1 MADYNDINK
10 AFNDAL
16 YGQRDGFGSA
26 ADPLTAF
33 GTPPPL
39 NDNSEVTATGRGGF
53 FSLSAA
59 NNSMQLLS
67 SSTYHT
73 FEDDP
78 VIGLL
83 YNDVST
89 AGVTVTGAHVNTH
102 HLADPVTGG
111 GEEGVD
117 KHAAA
122 TIKFSGQYFNGGFHG
137 KHRKLALVTKKG
149 NTIFYTINKHE
160 TSHGR
165 HTFTPTGSAGS
176 DFNLGHGV
184 IGSFL
189 QDPPAVGDNMRRL
202 VHLGYR

>member
-16 YGQRDGFGSA
+16 YGTRATGGVSQNEA
-26 ADPLTAF
+26 LKNAF
-33 GTPPPL
+33 GTPHPL
-39 NDNSEVTATGRGGF
+39 NDNSEVTANGRGGF

-67 SSTYHT
+67 SSSHHT
-73 FEDDP
+73 FENDP
-78 VIGLL
+78 VVGLL
-83 YNDVST
+83 FNDVST
-89 AGVTVTGAHVNTH
+89 AGVTVTGAHTRTH
-102 HLADPVTGG
+102 HLEDPVTGG
-111 GEEGVD
+111 GAAGVT

-165 HTFTPTGSAGS
+165 HTFTATGSAGS
-176 DFNLGHGV
+176 DFGGV
-184 IGSFL
+184 GDGSTGA
-189 QDPPAVGDNMRRL
+189 PEAVGDNIRRL
-202 VHLGYR
+202 VQLGYR

>member
-10 AFNDAL
+10 AFSDAL
-16 YGQRDGFGSA
+16 YGQRISADSTNTGLSAFGS
-26 ADPLTAF
+26 
-33 GTPPPL
+33 PPPL
-39 NDNSEVTATGRGGF
+39 NNTDRSDGRGGF

-67 SSTYHT
+67 SSEYHT
-73 FEDDP
+73 FADDP
-78 VIGLL
+78 VVGLL
-83 YNDVST
+83 YNLVPAAS
-89 AGVTVTGAHVNTH
+89 GAHKFTH

-111 GEEGVD
+111 GADGTN

-122 TIKFSGQYFNGGFHG
+122 TIKFAGTYFNGGFHG

-160 TSHGR
+160 TGHGR

-176 DFNLGHGV
+176 DFNLGLGA
-184 IGSFL
+184 GATG
-189 QDPPAVGDNMRRL
+189 DPPAIGDNMRRL
-202 VHLGYR
+202 VQLGYR

>member
-1 MADYNDINK
+1 MADYTDINK
-10 AFNDAL
+10 AFTNAL
-16 YGQRDGFGSA
+16 YGQRDGFGSVA
-26 ADPLTAF
+26 NPLTAL
-33 GTPPPL
+33 GTPAPL
-39 NDNSEVTATGRGGF
+39 NDTDRSDGRGGF

-59 NNSMQLLS
+59 NNSMELLS

-73 FEDDP
+73 FTDDP

-89 AGVTVTGAHVNTH
+89 AGVTVTGAHIFTH
-102 HLADPVTGG
+102 HLEDPVTGG
-111 GEEGVD
+111 GAAGNT

-160 TSHGR
+160 TQHGR

-176 DFNLGHGV
+176 DFNLGLGV
-184 IGSFL
+184 GATGE
-189 QDPPAVGDNMRRL
+189 PEAVGDNMRRL
-202 VHLGYR
+202 VQLGYR